1 MNIGNAQ
8 QIAVIGA
15 GLAGAA
21 CAHALTLAGRSVHVF
36 EKHRG
41 PGRRLATRRVER
53 VGRLGQIC
61 TTQPDHGAAGITAHS
76 APFQTADRM
85 GAAAD
90 ARRTGRLSGPAR
102 RLVHCAVHRWRYAL
116 PQAQKIAAAESFF
129 WNAAQSLGVCGDFL
143 GGSGA
148 EDAWLSAQSLSAA
161 MLQRGPDAGQTSPAP
176 AAQNAAHQAVRHFAA

>member
-15 GLAGAA
+15 GLTAAA
-21 CAHALTLAGRSVHVF
+21 CAHALTLAGRSVNVF

-41 PGRRLATRRVER
+41 PGRRLAARRAER
-53 VGRLGQIC
+53 VGRRGQIC
-61 TTQPDHGAAGITAHS
+61 TTRLDHGAAGITAHS
-76 APFQTADRM
+76 APSQTADRM

-102 RLVHCAVHRWRYAL
+102 RLASLRGAPLAL
-116 PQAQKIAAAESFF
+116 HAATGTKVAAAESFF

-148 EDAWLSAQSLSAA
+148 EGAWLSAQSLSAA